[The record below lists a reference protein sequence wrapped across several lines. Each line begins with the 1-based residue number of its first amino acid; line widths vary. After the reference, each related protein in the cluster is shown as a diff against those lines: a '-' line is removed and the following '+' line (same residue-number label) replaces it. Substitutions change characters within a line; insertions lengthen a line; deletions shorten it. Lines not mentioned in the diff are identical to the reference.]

1 MGIGHPSPRVQ
12 FDQRS
17 AAHRRLVLRLR
28 RRRLHCSPYAP
39 ALAPTVVAAVTAAA
53 LAPTALAPT
62 AQTAAVA
69 AAVAA
74 RTATLGRDSCAHA
87 DGKRQCRG
95 LRGYI

>member
-53 LAPTALAPT
+53 LALATT

-74 RTATLGRDSCAHA
+74 HTATLSCDGCAHA

>member
-1 MGIGHPSPRVQ
+1 MAIGHPSPRVQ

-17 AAHRRLVLRLR
+17 AAHRRLLLRLR

-69 AAVAA
+69 AH
-74 RTATLGRDSCAHA
+74 TATLGCDGCAHA